1 MMNKENLQNEIL
13 LEEQKELDRHK
24 ITAAQMPK
32 VIEPVVLI
40 VSIVVSILG
49 CIVGLQVQVHTGTT
63 PDTSIVGAIFAI
75 LVAQIPLRWLKSFKN
90 IHRQNLVQ
98 TSISGAT
105 FASANCMF
113 LTMGIPVIMG
123 WPQLM
128 VPMLIGATLATIVDA
143 TILYKSFGS
152 PMFPAEGAWP
162 PGIAVA
168 ESIYAMADKGK
179 RAVLLLV
186 GAVFG
191 WGGAMIGI
199 PMDLVGVVWV
209 GSLVAMGSF
218 GVGSLIKGL
227 LSTNEFSLTF
237 AGHTANFATDLFGS
251 DFSFAD
257 SVSFS
262 YLGHGAMIGAGII
275 SLLQCAKILFRK
287 EGKGTSAAAQFGTSL
302 SDMKGALGKGF
313 IAYLVIALGLAV
325 ATGLYYEMG
334 VGMFIAW
341 VVFAAVAALISEL
354 IVGVSAMHSG
364 WFPGF
369 ATALLFL
376 IIGMMIGFPTLP
388 LAILAGFTASTGPAF
403 SDMGNDLKAGWILRG
418 KGADMELEKVG
429 RRQQYFAELLGF
441 GVAFVMVAIFAK
453 SYFSQGMFAP
463 INFVYQSTIE
473 AGSTI
478 EVMKWLAI
486 WAVPGALI
494 QLIGGNHQAGI
505 LFATGFL
512 VGWTEAGVVI
522 LIAFLIRWLIVR
534 KNPERDSIFAIL
546 GAGALV
552 GCALRDFSSSMLGL
566 FKK

>member
-1 MMNKENLQNEIL
+1 
-13 LEEQKELDRHK
+13 
-24 ITAAQMPK
+24 
-32 VIEPVVLI
+32 
-40 VSIVVSILG
+40 
-49 CIVGLQVQVHTGTT
+49 
-63 PDTSIVGAIFAI
+63 
-75 LVAQIPLRWLKSFKN
+75 
-90 IHRQNLVQ
+90 
-98 TSISGAT
+98 
-105 FASANCMF
+105 
-113 LTMGIPVIMG
+113 
-123 WPQLM
+123 
-128 VPMLIGATLATIVDA
+128 
-143 TILYKSFGS
+143 
-152 PMFPAEGAWP
+152 
-162 PGIAVA
+162 
-168 ESIYAMADKGK
+168 
-179 RAVLLLV
+179 
-186 GAVFG
+186 
-191 WGGAMIGI
+191 
-199 PMDLVGVVWV
+199 
-209 GSLVAMGSF
+209 
-218 GVGSLIKGL
+218 
-227 LSTNEFSLTF
+227 
-237 AGHTANFATDLFGS
+237 
-251 DFSFAD
+251 
-257 SVSFS
+257 
-262 YLGHGAMIGAGII
+262 MIGAGII

-522 LIAFLIRWLIVR
+522 LIAILIRWLIVR

>member
-1 MMNKENLQNEIL
+1 
-13 LEEQKELDRHK
+13 
-24 ITAAQMPK
+24 
-32 VIEPVVLI
+32 
-40 VSIVVSILG
+40 
-49 CIVGLQVQVHTGTT
+49 
-63 PDTSIVGAIFAI
+63 
-75 LVAQIPLRWLKSFKN
+75 
-90 IHRQNLVQ
+90 
-98 TSISGAT
+98 
-105 FASANCMF
+105 
-113 LTMGIPVIMG
+113 
-123 WPQLM
+123 
-128 VPMLIGATLATIVDA
+128 
-143 TILYKSFGS
+143 
-152 PMFPAEGAWP
+152 
-162 PGIAVA
+162 
-168 ESIYAMADKGK
+168 
-179 RAVLLLV
+179 
-186 GAVFG
+186 
-191 WGGAMIGI
+191 
-199 PMDLVGVVWV
+199 
-209 GSLVAMGSF
+209 
-218 GVGSLIKGL
+218 
-227 LSTNEFSLTF
+227 
-237 AGHTANFATDLFGS
+237 
-251 DFSFAD
+251 
-257 SVSFS
+257 
-262 YLGHGAMIGAGII
+262 
-275 SLLQCAKILFRK
+275 
-287 EGKGTSAAAQFGTSL
+287 
-302 SDMKGALGKGF
+302 MKGALGKGF

-522 LIAFLIRWLIVR
+522 LIAILIRWLIVR